1 MRRNWYA
8 AVLLVILAFI
18 LYVAGIY
25 MTRTTERLYQ
35 DLQTA
40 YSYAE
45 SEHYTQ
51 AEQAFK
57 NISEQAETY
66 SRVWILLIRR
76 SLVDQLNQTLAAIP
90 SYVSEDNLADL
101 AVETARASTQV
112 DQIRKSFFSWF

>member
-1 MRRNWYA
+1 MKRNWYA
-8 AVLLVILAFI
+8 TVLLVLLAFI
-18 LYVAGIY
+18 LYVAGAY
-25 MTRTTERLYQ
+25 MTCTTQRLYQ

-45 SEHYTQ
+45 SEHYAQ

-57 NISEQAETY
+57 NISEQAETH
-66 SRVWILLIRR
+66 SKIWILLIRR
-76 SLVDQLNQTLAAIP
+76 SLVDQLNQTLATLP

-112 DQIRKSFFSWF
+112 DQIRRSFFSWF